1 MKPLNSRA
9 FEHVVRGPSVKPG
22 GGADAPR
29 PRKLYYERL
38 ARVMVRHT
46 YYNASADSCPDFD
59 ISPTPTSAALMGDLG
74 LLFRYEKTGFSVLY
88 DETRADVLLD
98 YLARQGGEGQQCWTR
113 LSFTLTL
120 NNPYFINFTDVPID
134 VNPSAQN
141 FYFTNREA
149 RADGGRVVLNAGEG
163 VAGGELLKVAPS
175 QVALRVPADVEE
187 VLVTDLAGEVVVRWP
202 ACTPTSPPACARP
215 VGDAA
220 ESFVVYLDFS
230 GLPEDK
236 YFIEI
241 VGGESGGKFPVLY
254 TVPSPAPLCFVDLF
268 FADPDGSAGGVY
280 PVRDLYSPGRKIVPV
295 SYELGF
301 RARATT
307 WNYFVVPQPQAEP
320 FEELRIET
328 VSEPAVKFA
337 GPCRVLLPN
346 GADAYRFSSAESL
359 PLQQQS
365 GYRFRLL
372 GRRGLMMNEGV
383 LVETMPVASSRQVT
397 PLGRGA
403 ACALLRESLC
413 RKSGQ
418 RRRCRELIK
427 LVCRGVGRKPR
438 RPRAGE
444 RETTNYSDT
453 YVYV

>member
-1 MKPLNSRA
+1 MKPLSSRA
-9 FEHVVRGPSVKPG
+9 FEHVVRAPSVKPA
-22 GGADAPR
+22 GGADAPS
-29 PRKLYYERL
+29 PRRLYYERL
-38 ARVMVRHT
+38 AQVLIRHT

-59 ISPTPTSAALMGDLG
+59 VSPTPASAALMGDLG
-74 LLFRYEKTGFSVLY
+74 LLFRHEKTGFSVLY
-88 DETRADVLLD
+88 DVARADVLLD
-98 YLARQGGEGQQCWTR
+98 YLARQGGETHQCWTR

-163 VAGGELLKVAPS
+163 VAGGELLKVAPA
-175 QVALRVPADVEE
+175 QVALRVGTDVTE
-187 VLVTDLAGEVVVRWP
+187 VIVTDLSGEEVIRQKGCPHV
-202 ACTPTSPPACARP
+202 SPPAAP
-215 VGDAA
+215 
-220 ESFVVYLDFS
+220 ESCVVFLDFS

-236 YFIEI
+236 YFIEF
-241 VGGESGGKFPVLY
+241 VGGETGIKFPVLY
-254 TVPSPAPLCFVDLF
+254 TVPSPSPLCFIDLF
-268 FADPDGSAGGVY
+268 FTDPDASAEGVY
-280 PVRDLYSPGRKIVPV
+280 PVRDLYTPGRKIVSV
-295 SYELGF
+295 GYELGF
-301 RARATT
+301 RARSTT
-307 WNYFVVPQPQAEP
+307 WNYFIVPQPRAER

-328 VSEPAVKFA
+328 VSEPPVKFA

-346 GADAYRFSSAESL
+346 GADAYRFSSAEGL
-359 PLQQQS
+359 LLQQQS

-372 GRRGLMMNEGV
+372 GRRGLMMSEGV

-397 PLGRGA
+397 PLSRGA

-413 RKSGQ
+413 RKAGH
-418 RRRCRELIK
+418 RRRCRDLIK

-438 RPRAGE
+438 RPRAGDSE
-444 RETTNYSDT
+444 MSNYSDT

>member
-1 MKPLNSRA
+1 MKPLSSRA
-9 FEHVVRGPSVKPG
+9 FEHVVRSPSVKPG
-22 GGADAPR
+22 GDADAPR
-29 PRKLYYERL
+29 PRRLYYERL
-38 ARVMVRHT
+38 AQVLIRHT

-74 LLFRYEKTGFSVLY
+74 LLFRHEKTGFSVLY
-88 DETRADVLLD
+88 DVSRTDVLLD
-98 YLARQGGEGQQCWTR
+98 YLARQGREKNQCWTR
-113 LSFTLTL
+113 LSFALTL

-175 QVALRVPADVEE
+175 QVALRVGADVTE
-187 VLVTDLAGEVVVRWP
+187 VLVTDLSGEEVIRQP
-202 ACTPTSPPACARP
+202 GCTPVSPPEGGRSALPAPDSC
-215 VGDAA
+215 
-220 ESFVVYLDFS
+220 VVFLDFS

-241 VGGESGGKFPVLY
+241 VGSETGIKFPVLY
-254 TVPSPAPLCFVDLF
+254 TVPSPAPLCFIDLF
-268 FADPDGSAGGVY
+268 FTDPDGSAEGVY
-280 PVRDLYSPGRKIVPV
+280 PVRDLYTPERKIVTV

-307 WNYFVVPQPQAEP
+307 WNYFIVSQPQGEP

-328 VSEPAVKFA
+328 VSEPPVKFA

-346 GADAYRFSSAESL
+346 GADAYRFSSAEGL
-359 PLQQQS
+359 LLQQQS

-383 LVETMPVASSRQVT
+383 LVGTLPVASSRQVT
-397 PLGRGA
+397 PLSRGA
-403 ACALLRESLC
+403 ACVLLRESLC
-413 RKSGQ
+413 RKTGH
-418 RRRCRELIK
+418 RRRCRDLIK

-438 RPRAGE
+438 RPRADDGE
-444 RETTNYSDT
+444 MSNYSDT